1 MSPNTQKLR
10 IIVGGM
16 VGQFPLGGVAWD
28 YFHYVLALHELGHDV
43 YYHEDTNT
51 WPYNPS
57 IREPSSDG
65 VYNADFIGRFF
76 ERYAPGLTAKWH
88 YRLLRDKAF
97 GMTVEAFDEV
107 ARAADVYL
115 NVSGV
120 CRLPE
125 TLNANCRRVF
135 LDSDPGY
142 NQMGLQDLLD
152 TEGPTAVRYAEVA
165 TRHDVHLT
173 YAENIHH
180 NDCRLPRAGLHW
192 ITTRP
197 VVTLAP
203 WRNGVDTAP
212 LTDAA
217 FTTVMTLD
225 LSVAPKRLHYQGV
238 DYFDKRPEFDRF
250 ISLPKRVPDVPLLL
264 AIGNHKSI
272 EPVLANGWRVTDSHE
287 VSLTPEAYV
296 RFITDSVGEW
306 SIAKNVYAAT
316 NSGWF
321 SCRTCCYLASGR
333 PAVVQDTKWSRYVP
347 SGEGVIAFETME
359 QAIDGLRA
367 ITADP
372 ARHRA
377 AAYDIAREYLSPER
391 VLPPMLE
398 AIFAV
403 DRKAVLPGR
412 GHPV

>member
-1 MSPNTQKLR
+1 MTPSTQKLR

-65 VYNADFIGRFF
+65 VYNAEFIRNFF
-76 ERYAPGLTAKWH
+76 DRYAPDLADRWH
-88 YRLLRDKAF
+88 YRLLQDKCF
-97 GMTVEAFDEV
+97 GMSKEAFDAV
-107 ARAADVYL
+107 ARSADVYL

-120 CRLPE
+120 CSLPDNLPA
-125 TLNANCRRVF
+125 TCKRVF

-142 NQMGLQDLLD
+142 NQIGLQDLLD
-152 TEGPTAVRYAEVA
+152 TDGPTAKRYAEVA
-165 TRHDVHLT
+165 TQHDVHLT

-180 NDCRLPRAGLHW
+180 ADCNLPLAGLHW

-197 VVTLAP
+197 VVTLPP
-203 WRNGVDTAP
+203 WRGGVEHAP
-212 LTDAA
+212 LLDAV

-225 LSVAPKRLHYQGV
+225 LSKKPKRLHYNGV
-238 DYFDKRPEFDRF
+238 DYYDKRPEFEKF
-250 ISLPKRVPDVPLLL
+250 ITLPRRVPDVPLLL
-264 AIGNHKSI
+264 AIGNHKSL
-272 EPVLANGWRVTDSHE
+272 EPVLENGWRVTDSHD

-296 RFITDSVGEW
+296 DFIVGSAGEW

-321 SCRTCCYLASGR
+321 SCRTCCYLAAGR

-347 SGEGVIAFETME
+347 SGEGVIAFDTIE
-359 QAIDGLRA
+359 QAVDGLR
-367 ITADP
+367 TFKGHP
-372 ARHRA
+372 TRHRA
-377 AAYDIAREYLSPER
+377 AAYAIAREYLAPNR
-391 VLPPMLE
+391 VLPQMLDS
-398 AIFAV
+398 IFA
-403 DRKAVLPGR
+403 
-412 GHPV
+412 

>member
-1 MSPNTQKLR
+1 MVNSSSKLR

-65 VYNADFIGRFF
+65 LYNAAFIKNFF
-76 ERYAPGLTAKWH
+76 DRYAPALADRWH
-88 YRLLRDKAF
+88 YRLLQDKCF
-97 GMTVEAFDEV
+97 GLSKEAFDDI
-107 ARAADVYL
+107 ARTADVYL

-120 CRLPE
+120 CQLPD
-125 TLNANCRRVF
+125 TLGQHCRKVF

-152 TEGPTAVRYAEVA
+152 THGPTAKRYVEVA
-165 TRHDVHLT
+165 GHDVHLT

-180 NDCRLPRAGLHW
+180 NDCHLPTAGLHW
-192 ITTRP
+192 VTTRP
-197 VVTLAP
+197 VVTLPP
-203 WRNGVDTAP
+203 WRGGVDVAP
-212 LTDAA
+212 PADAA

-225 LSVAPKRLHYQGV
+225 LSKEPKRLHYKGV
-238 DYFDKRPEFDRF
+238 DYFDKRPEFERF
-250 ISLPKRVPDVPLLL
+250 IGLPKRVPEIPLLL
-264 AIGNHKSI
+264 AIGNHKGL
-272 EPVLANGWRVTDSHE
+272 EPVIANGWHVTDSHD
-287 VSLTPEAYV
+287 VSLTPEAYLQ
-296 RFITDSVGEW
+296 FIVDSAGEW

-316 NSGWF
+316 HSGWF
-321 SCRTCCYLASGR
+321 SCRTCCYLAAGR

-347 SGEGVIAFETME
+347 SGEGVIAFDTIE
-359 QAIDGLRA
+359 QAADGLRA
-367 ITADP
+367 IAADP
-372 ARHRA
+372 AKHRA
-377 AAYDIAREYLSPER
+377 AAYGVAREYLAPDR

-398 AIFAV
+398 AIFA
-403 DRKAVLPGR
+403 ANR
-412 GHPV
+412 G

>member
-1 MSPNTQKLR
+1 MSVSTQRLR

-57 IREPSSDG
+57 VREPSSDG
-65 VYNADFIGRFF
+65 IYNAEFIRKFF
-76 ERYAPGLTAKWH
+76 ERYAPALADRWH
-88 YRLLRDKAF
+88 YRLLQDKCF
-97 GMTVEAFDEV
+97 GMSKEAFDAV
-107 ARAADVYL
+107 AKSADVYL

-120 CRLPE
+120 CALPAA
-125 TLNANCRRVF
+125 LSSRCRRVF

-152 TEGPTAVRYAEVA
+152 AEGPNAPRYVEVSKH
-165 TRHDVHLT
+165 HDVHLT

-180 NDCRLPRAGLHW
+180 ADCNLPDAGMKW

-197 VVTLAP
+197 VVVLPP
-203 WRNGVDTAP
+203 WKKGVDASP
-212 LTDAA
+212 PANAA
-217 FTTVMTLD
+217 YTTVMTLD
-225 LSVAPKRLHYQGV
+225 LSAKPKRLHYKGV
-238 DYFDKRPEFDRF
+238 DYFDKRPEFERF
-250 ISLPKRVPDVPLLL
+250 ITLPKQVPGVPLLL
-264 AIGNHKSI
+264 AIGNHKSL
-272 EPVLANGWRVTDSHE
+272 EPVLANGWKVTDSHE
-287 VSLTPEAYV
+287 VSLTPEAYLD
-296 RFITDSVGEW
+296 FIVDSAGEW

-321 SCRTCCYLASGR
+321 SCRTCCYLAAGR

-347 SGEGVIAFETME
+347 SGEGVIAFDTME
-359 QAIDGLRA
+359 QAVDGLRRISA
-367 ITADP
+367 EP

-377 AAYDIAREYLSPER
+377 AAYGVARDYLAPDR
-391 VLPPMLE
+391 VLPPMLD
-398 AIFAV
+398 AIFA
-403 DRKAVLPGR
+403 
-412 GHPV
+412 

>member
-1 MSPNTQKLR
+1 MTPNTQKLR

-43 YYHEDTNT
+43 FYHEDTNT

-65 VYNADFIGRFF
+65 VYNAEFIRSFF
-76 ERYAPGLTAKWH
+76 ARYAPELADRWH
-88 YRLLRDKAF
+88 YRLLQDKCF
-97 GMTVEAFDEV
+97 GMSKEAFEAV
-107 ARAADVYL
+107 AKSADVYL

-120 CRLPE
+120 CALPDA
-125 TLNANCRRVF
+125 LPASCKRVF

-142 NQMGLQDLLD
+142 NQIGLQELLD
-152 TEGPTAVRYAEVA
+152 TDGPTAKRYAEVA
-165 TRHDVHLT
+165 TQHDVHLT

-180 NDCRLPRAGLHW
+180 VDCNLPTAGLHW

-197 VVTLAP
+197 VVTLPP
-203 WRNGVDTAP
+203 WRGGVEHAP
-212 LTDAA
+212 PADAV

-225 LSVAPKRLHYQGV
+225 LSKKPKRLHYKGV
-238 DYFDKRPEFDRF
+238 DYYDKRPEFEKF
-250 ISLPKRVPDVPLLL
+250 ITLPTRVPDVPLLL
-264 AIGNHKSI
+264 AIGNHKSL
-272 EPVLANGWRVTDSHE
+272 EPVLSNGWRVTDSHD
-287 VSLTPEAYV
+287 VSLTPEAYLD
-296 RFITDSVGEW
+296 FIVGSAGEW

-321 SCRTCCYLASGR
+321 SCRTCCYLAAGR

-347 SGEGVIAFETME
+347 SGDGVIAFDTME
-359 QAIDGLRA
+359 QAVDGLRA
-367 ITADP
+367 IQADP

-377 AAYDIAREYLSPER
+377 AAYDVAREYLAPDR
-391 VLPPMLE
+391 VLPPMLD
-398 AIFAV
+398 AIL
-403 DRKAVLPGR
+403 DQ
-412 GHPV
+412 

>member
-1 MSPNTQKLR
+1 MSTQKLR

-65 VYNADFIGRFF
+65 VYNAEFIRRFF
-76 ERYAPGLTAKWH
+76 ERYAPDLTDRWH
-88 YRLLRDKAF
+88 YRLLQDKCF
-97 GMTVEAFDEV
+97 GMSKEAFDTV
-107 ARAADVYL
+107 AKSADVYL

-120 CRLPE
+120 CTLPDALPA
-125 TLNANCRRVF
+125 TCKRVF

-152 TEGPTAVRYAEVA
+152 GEGPTAKRYAEVA
-165 TRHDVHLT
+165 TQHDVHLT

-180 NDCRLPRAGLHW
+180 ADCRLPLAGLHW

-197 VVTLAP
+197 VVTLSP
-203 WRNGVDTAP
+203 WRGGVDHTPPA
-212 LTDAA
+212 DAA

-225 LSVAPKRLHYQGV
+225 LSKEPKRLHYKGV
-238 DYFDKRPEFDRF
+238 DYFDKRPEFEKF
-250 ISLPKRVPDVPLLL
+250 IALPKRVPEAPLLL
-264 AIGNHKSI
+264 AIGNHKSL
-272 EPVLANGWRVTDSHE
+272 EPVVSNGWRVTDSHD
-287 VSLTPEAYV
+287 VSLTPEAYLD
-296 RFITDSVGEW
+296 FIVASAGEW

-321 SCRTCCYLASGR
+321 SCRTCCYLAAGR

-347 SGEGVIAFETME
+347 SGEGVIAFDTMD
-359 QAIDGLRA
+359 QATEGLRA
-367 ITADP
+367 IQADT

-377 AAYDIAREYLSPER
+377 AAYGVAREYLAPDR
-391 VLPPMLE
+391 VLPPMLD
-398 AIFAV
+398 AIFS
-403 DRKAVLPGR
+403 R
-412 GHPV
+412 